1 MKKKVIAAG
10 HICLDITPVFQSENN
25 YKLSDILSPGKLV
38 HTDAADIHTGGSAA
52 NTGLAMKLLGADV
65 SIMGKI
71 GKDPFGEIICSILK
85 KYDSDKDILF
95 SEKDSTSYSIVLA
108 VPGTDRI
115 FLHNPG
121 ANDSF
126 CADDIP
132 LSALQD
138 ASLFHFGYPPLME
151 SVFKDNGKELISIMK
166 KAKNCGAATSL
177 DFASIDPSSKAGQAD
192 WKKILEHVI
201 PFVDFL
207 VPSAEELC
215 FMLDPKR
222 LSTWIERAGNRDI
235 TEILDI
241 ENDIMPLANQC
252 MELGAKV
259 LLIKCGVKGIYYQIS
274 NRKVLQGISSRIE
287 LDSEK
292 WADKS
297 GFEKSFVPDR
307 ILSGTGAGDISI
319 AGFLTAV
326 LNGCGPEESVQFAA
340 AAGACC
346 VTSYDALSGLKSMDE
361 MKQKIENGW
370 AKLSF

>member
-10 HICLDITPVFQSENN
+10 HICLDITPVFRSENN
-25 YKLSDILSPGKLV
+25 YNLSDILSPGKLV

-71 GKDPFGEIICSILK
+71 GKDPFGEIICNILK
-85 KYDSDKDILF
+85 KYDSDKDILI

-108 VPGTDRI
+108 IPGTDRI

-132 LSALQD
+132 SRALQET
-138 ASLFHFGYPPLME
+138 SLFHFGYPPLMK
-151 SVFKDNGKELISIMK
+151 SIFKNNGNELLSIMK
-166 KAKNCGAATSL
+166 KAKDCGAATSL
-177 DFASIDPSSKAGQAD
+177 DFASIDPFSEAGQAD
-192 WKKILEHVI
+192 WKKILERVI
-201 PFVDFL
+201 PYVDFF
-207 VPSAEELC
+207 VPSVEELC

-222 LSTWIERAGNRDI
+222 LNTWINRAGNHDI

-241 ENDIMPLANQC
+241 ENDIIPLADQC
-252 MELGAKV
+252 MELGAKI

-274 NRKVLQGISSRIE
+274 NRTVLQGISSRIE
-287 LDSEK
+287 LDSKK
-292 WADKS
+292 WANKR

-307 ILSGTGAGDISI
+307 IISGTGAGDISI
-319 AGFLTAV
+319 AGFLTAI
-326 LNGCGPEESVQFAA
+326 LNGYGPEESVQFAA

-361 MKQKIENGW
+361 MKQKIANGW
-370 AKLSF
+370 KKNSL